1 VSSKAAGWNANK
13 AWLRALEMT
22 APISSRPTLT
32 LPSTIIAN
40 AERFGDKPAL
50 IGECASL
57 THRELAGRIQQFAHW
72 ARHAGIQKG
81 DAVALMM
88 RNQPDFL
95 AFWLGVTLTGGIV
108 ALLNTNLP
116 AASLAHGIDAAR
128 PKIVV
133 AEVELAPRILE
144 AAEKLST
151 KPARWCLGGAAP
163 GFEPIEPVIDSA
175 RGLSAAP
182 PMQDAPTLSDPALY
196 IYTSGTTGL
205 PKAARLSHHRLMQWS
220 HWFAGLLDAGP
231 DDRTYDCLPLYHS
244 VGGVVAPFAVLV
256 AGGSV
261 VIREKFSASRLWQD
275 IGVSGST
282 MFQYIG
288 ELCRYLVHAPETPA
302 DRAHNL
308 RLAVG
313 NGLRP
318 DVWETFQSRFAI
330 PRIVEFYAATEG
342 NFSLVN
348 VEGRVGAIG
357 RVPAFL
363 AHRQH
368 VEIVRFDA
376 STGMPVRGA
385 DGRCIRCATDEPGE
399 TISKITVKGG
409 DHTGRFDGYTDAAA
423 TERKILSDVFEP
435 GDKWFRSGDL
445 MRKDPRGF
453 YFFVDRIG
461 DTFRWKGENVATL
474 EVADA
479 LLAFSGIR
487 EAMAYGV
494 EVPGAD
500 GRVGMAA
507 LIATGP
513 LDLEKLRCEIGA
525 GLPAYARPR
534 FLRLCRTFDL
544 TSTFKPI
551 RLELASN
558 GYDPSVSD
566 DPVYVDD
573 PSSERYIRVDKDLFA
588 RLKSG
593 AFRVS

>member
-1 VSSKAAGWNANK
+1 
-13 AWLRALEMT
+13 MT
-22 APISSRPTLT
+22 APISSRPTHT

-40 AERFGDKPAL
+40 AERFADKPAL
-50 IGECASL
+50 IGECASF
-57 THRELAGRIQQFAHW
+57 THRQLTERILQFAHW
-72 ARHAGIQKG
+72 AHQAGIQKG

-133 AEVELAPRILE
+133 TEADLASRILE

-151 KPARWCLGGAAP
+151 APARWCLGGAAP
-163 GFEPIEPVIDSA
+163 SFDPIEPVIEGA
-175 RGLSAAP
+175 RGLPPP
-182 PMQDAPTLSDPALY
+182 PMQNAPTLSDPALY

-205 PKAARLSHHRLMQWS
+205 PKAARLSHYRLMQWS

-244 VGGVVAPFAVLV
+244 VGGVVAPFSVLV

-261 VIREKFSASRLWQD
+261 VIREKFSASRFWHD
-275 IGVSGST
+275 IGSSGST
-282 MFQYIG
+282 IFQYIG
-288 ELCRYLVHAPETPA
+288 ELCRYLVNAPESPTSQP
-302 DRAHNL
+302 HNL

-318 DVWETFQSRFAI
+318 DIWETFQSRFAI

-363 AHRQH
+363 THRQH

-385 DGRCIRCATDEPGE
+385 DGRCIRCAINEPGE

-409 DHTGRFDGYTDAAA
+409 DHPGRFDGYTDAAA

-435 GDKWFRSGDL
+435 GDAWFRSGDL

-453 YFFVDRIG
+453 YFFVDRVG
-461 DTFRWKGENVATL
+461 DTFRWKGENVATQ

-479 LLAFSGIR
+479 MLTCSGVR
-487 EAMAYGV
+487 EAIAYSV
-494 EVPGAD
+494 EVPDAD

-507 LIATGP
+507 IIATGP

-525 GLPAYARPR
+525 RLPAYARPR
-534 FLRLCRTFDL
+534 FLRLCRTFEL

-551 RLELASN
+551 RFELASK

-573 PSSERYIRVDKDLFA
+573 PSSERFIRIDKDLFA